1 MEWIGQH
8 IYDLVSRF
16 RNDVYLED
24 ISTGTI
30 ASGGNLGLDSNNKI
44 VKATEAVGDITG
56 VALTAATGI
65 DLTSVSGATGGAYA
79 ATIGVDVSDFMA
91 SGVAGRVLTATGTDN
106 MGANTYLTFTNDAG
120 ETDTSTL
127 SVLSNQDIGDRF
139 TIATTTHGATTLT
152 TEDDDAA
159 AAHFEIAADGDITL
173 DSAGQIKLEPVAGN
187 NILLDGTV
195 TVDGGAVGGLA
206 SLTSSADLTITA
218 TGNDITLDSDTLVIT
233 SATTQRPR
241 VDFIDT
247 ANDADGSRF
256 RLIKNR
262 GAAGQDDDLIS
273 ALQFQSY
280 NDAGTPELSTFA
292 QILANITDAT
302 DGQESG
308 SLTFQVHSHG
318 GGMENG
324 LVIKGGSQD
333 DEVDVDVG
341 LGTASVTTVA
351 GDLSVTTG
359 LILDSVDITTIQTS
373 AESFVDNNTSLM
385 TSAAIDDKV
394 NTRHAVAQT
403 GKSYRV
409 LNCSFRDD
417 IGTTKHYLPLK
428 SQDEQTALTREEGTE
443 LAVCD
448 GRVVSITYRGEQFG
462 DHSGDATV
470 TFGIETNTV
479 GSSYSSGFSEVETE
493 AITINDADDQ
503 HLWHAMFSSAKHW
516 DSTDMFAI
524 SITASEDITG
534 SNERHFITVVIE
546 DDWATYLAGST
557 REIDTTP

>member
-44 VKATEAVGDITG
+44 VKATETVGDITG

-241 VDFIDT
+241 VD
-247 ANDADGSRF
+247 
-256 RLIKNR
+256 L
-262 GAAGQDDDLIS
+262 DL
-273 ALQFQSY
+273 
-280 NDAGTPELSTFA
+280 
-292 QILANITDAT
+292 
-302 DGQESG
+302 
-308 SLTFQVHSHG
+308 
-318 GGMENG
+318 
-324 LVIKGGSQD
+324 
-333 DEVDVDVG
+333 
-341 LGTASVTTVA
+341 
-351 GDLSVTTG
+351 
-359 LILDSVDITTIQTS
+359 
-373 AESFVDNNTSLM
+373 
-385 TSAAIDDKV
+385 
-394 NTRHAVAQT
+394 
-403 GKSYRV
+403 
-409 LNCSFRDD
+409 
-417 IGTTKHYLPLK
+417 
-428 SQDEQTALTREEGTE
+428 
-443 LAVCD
+443 
-448 GRVVSITYRGEQFG
+448 
-462 DHSGDATV
+462 
-470 TFGIETNTV
+470 
-479 GSSYSSGFSEVETE
+479 
-493 AITINDADDQ
+493 
-503 HLWHAMFSSAKHW
+503 
-516 DSTDMFAI
+516 
-524 SITASEDITG
+524 
-534 SNERHFITVVIE
+534 
-546 DDWATYLAGST
+546 
-557 REIDTTP
+557 